1 MKKKAKKGSEPAV
14 KKRKKMAL
22 GRGLDALIPDIESIR
37 DVPNVFFNCDI
48 GMIRPNRYQPR
59 RRFSEEELME
69 LSHSI
74 KMQGIIQPLLVRKD
88 TSGYE
93 LVTGERRLRAAKLA
107 GLKQVPVVLKEVT
120 DSKLLEIS
128 IIENVQREDLNPIE
142 ESEAYSRLMTEFNL
156 KQNEVAKR
164 VGKSR
169 SAVANCL
176 RLRQLPDAI
185 KAQILDGTLSMGHA
199 RALLGADT
207 TAQQNSASRM
217 VVSKR
222 LSVRETERLVRR
234 MKSQKKAPKEPLK
247 GFEEI
252 YISDLADELSQH
264 LGTRVQIKRKGR
276 KGKVEIEFYNDDDL
290 DRLIRLLREI

>member
-107 GLKQVPVVLKEVT
+107 GLKQVPVVLREVT

-247 GFEEI
+247 GVEEI